1 MGSFLDAAAS
11 FPTAVFTAL
20 LAVVLFYWV
29 LAVLGLVDFDNGVD
43 VEAAGGSDAGD
54 LGTLAGYVVAFGL
67 QGIPFSIIL
76 SLLILVSWT
85 LSCLGGMW
93 LLPLLLGAGTQYAGG
108 AILALASVSLA
119 VPIAS
124 VLARPLRG
132 LFVTHAAIHNAAL
145 VGQQCKVLTQTVDEK
160 NGRAEVAQR
169 GANLNIRV
177 WSPTPNKLSRGASA
191 RIVAYEEEA
200 SRYRIEPDH

>member
-1 MGSFLDAAAS
+1 MASFLDAAAS

-29 LAVLGLVDFDNGVD
+29 LAVLGIVDFDNGVD
-43 VEAAGGSDAGD
+43 VDAGGDPGASD
-54 LGTLAGYVVAFGL
+54 LGTIAGYVVAFGL
-67 QGIPFSIIL
+67 QGIPISIIV

-93 LLPLLLGAGTQYAGG
+93 LLPLLPDSGAQYAGG
-108 AILALASVSLA
+108 AILGLASVSLA
-119 VPIAS
+119 VPLAS
-124 VLARPLRG
+124 GLARPLRG
-132 LFVTHAAIHNAAL
+132 LFVTHAAIHNSAL

-177 WSPTPNKLSRGASA
+177 WSPTPNKLARGALA
-191 RIVAYEEEA
+191 RIFAYEEEA
-200 SRYRIEPDH
+200 SRYRIEADS